1 MSAGR
6 PKVMIVDDH
15 NAFRSVLKETLSL
28 SRYQV
33 IEASSGPEC
42 LELTRRQ
49 MPDVILMDIAMPGM
63 DGCEAY
69 RLLRDDP
76 LTRDI
81 PIIVLTAL
89 KGKYVDR
96 GTIEA
101 EVDDYL
107 NKPCNLRDLEL
118 AIEKQLARQVNKG
131 AIK

>member
-1 MSAGR
+1 
-6 PKVMIVDDH
+6 MIVDDH
-15 NAFRSVLKETLSL
+15 DMFRGVLKEALSL

-42 LELTRRQ
+42 LELARQ
-49 MPDVILMDIAMPGM
+49 QNPDVILMDIAMPGM
-63 DGCEAY
+63 SGHEAFQ
-69 RLLRDDP
+69 LLRDDP
-76 LTRDI
+76 LTSDI
-81 PIIVLTAL
+81 PVIVLTAL

-118 AIEKQLARQVNKG
+118 AIDKQLARRADKG
-131 AIK
+131 SRK

>member
-1 MSAGR
+1 
-6 PKVMIVDDH
+6 MIVDDH

-42 LELTRRQ
+42 LKLTRRQ